1 MIGTKEAVIT
11 GGDGFELS
19 LFIAKKGGGFKT
31 LSRSEKEVLICYEGI
46 WKVDWTGEG
55 QKGSFLLN
63 AGDLFSV
70 PENFGRSIECV
81 GENGGSLYSVINDN
95 SPKDPSWVN

>member
-1 MIGTKEAVIT
+1 MPLRLSKTIKE
-11 GGDGFELS
+11 S
-19 LFIAKKGGGFKT
+19 SFKT
-31 LSRSEKEVLICYEGI
+31 WRIRLNSITSFNRNKRICYEGI

-70 PENFGRSIECV
+70 PDHFGRSMECV
-81 GENGGSLYSVINDN
+81 GKNDGSLYSVINEN
-95 SPKDPSWVN
+95 SPKDPSWTN